1 MATLHFEFEK
11 YDMTFELEAE
21 YTVNIMQSVGDKP
34 TISINIDC
42 APITCTRGYDGNHNK
57 AQDWEIKQVL
67 QRDNIEIARKAH
79 RLILE
84 KVEI

>member
-21 YTVNIMQSVGDKP
+21 YTVDIMQSIGDRP

>member
-11 YDMTFELEAE
+11 YDLTFELQVKYTLNIVSSIGTTSNVTIGIVCEAFTCNRAYDRADNNLQEAE
-21 YTVNIMQSVGDKP
+21 
-34 TISINIDC
+34 IND
-42 APITCTRGYDGNHNK
+42 
-57 AQDWEIKQVL
+57 VF
-67 QRDNIEIARKAH
+67 QRDSFEIARKAH